1 MYDVIV
7 VGARCAGAST
17 AMLLARRGHRVLLV
31 DRSTFPSDL
40 RLSTHLVWQPG
51 IAALHR
57 WGLLDEVAASGCP
70 ALTTAALDV
79 GPFTVTGSMPA
90 ADGIREAYAPRR
102 VVLDAILVEAA
113 VAAGAELWEG
123 CTVDELLTDDGTA
136 ARTRVRGIRG
146 HLRGGRTVSA
156 TATIVVGAD
165 GMRSPVAAE
174 VGAPT
179 YLERPARQGT
189 YFTYW
194 SGLPSRVPTL
204 YPRPYRSVVTTPTHD
219 DLTMVAVNWV
229 IDDYSAARRDIEG
242 EYHRAVAEIA
252 PELAEQLRGGRR
264 EDRWI
269 GAAVPSRFRR
279 PFGPGWALV
288 GDAGYLKDP
297 CTAQGIT
304 DAFHHAELLAEALDD
319 GLRRRRS
326 FGDALADY
334 ERQRNAAA
342 MPMYEFTYATSALEP
357 PTPQEAELFEAMRD
371 DPALIER
378 FLGVFAGTVPVQDF
392 FASLDAAA

>member
-7 VGARCAGAST
+7 VGARCAGATT

-51 IAALHR
+51 IAALER
-57 WGLLDEVAASGCP
+57 WGLRDEVAASGCP

-102 VVLDAILVEAA
+102 VVLDAILVAAA

-123 CTVDELLTDDGTA
+123 CTVDELLTDDDTGA
-136 ARTRVRGIRG
+136 GPRVHGIRG

-165 GMRSPVAAE
+165 GMRSPVAAT

-194 SGLPSRVPTL
+194 SGLPGRVPTL
-204 YPRPYRSVVTTPTHD
+204 YPRAYRSVVTTPTND

-229 IDDYSAARRDIEG
+229 IDDYRSVRRDIEG

-252 PELAEQLRGGRR
+252 PELAEQLRAGRR

-288 GDAGYLKDP
+288 GDAGYVKDP

-304 DAFHHAELLAEALDD
+304 DAFHHAELLTEALDD
-319 GLRRRRS
+319 GLRGRRPVD
-326 FGDALADY
+326 DALADY
-334 ERQRNAAA
+334 ERRRNAAA

-357 PTPQEAELFEAMRD
+357 PTPQEAELFGAMRD
-371 DPALIER
+371 DPALTER
-378 FLGVFAGTVPVQDF
+378 FLGLFAGTVSPQDF
-392 FASLDAAA
+392 FAPLDAAA